1 LFKIQAINLKN
12 RTMKNIVFAFAIG
25 AVLMTAGSCSKIDN
39 YDGPTE
45 TLQGRIIDDA
55 TGQNVQSEVSGDNGA
70 GTRIKLLEI
79 SWSDNPTPL
88 YLATRQ
94 DGTYSNTKIF
104 KATYKMIAEGAFV
117 PMDLAGNDKTQ
128 TVVVKGG
135 TTTVDFKVDP
145 FLRVEWVGEPVVNAN
160 GTVSVDVKVTRG
172 TNNAAFQQ
180 NITNLALFLCPYEY
194 VGNNN
199 FDNRYSKINSYSG
212 TTGNAIV
219 GQTITLTST
228 GTLPKKDWYL
238 RVGSRIA
245 YGTNRYNYSTIKKVT
260 IQ

>member
-1 LFKIQAINLKN
+1 
-12 RTMKNIVFAFAIG
+12 MKRILYTLLVSTSLLM
-25 AVLMTAGSCSKIDN
+25 AVSCKKTDN

-45 TLQGRIIDDA
+45 TLQGRIIDVG
-55 TGQNVQSEVSGDNGA
+55 TGQNLQSEVSGDNGN

-88 YLATRQ
+88 YLATKQ
-94 DGTYSNTKIF
+94 DGTYTNTKVF

-117 PMDLAGNDKTQ
+117 PMDLASNDKTQ
-128 TVVVKGG
+128 TVDVKGG
-135 TTTVDFKVDP
+135 TTTVDFTVDP
-145 FLRVEWVGEPVVNAN
+145 FLRVEWVGEPVINAN
-160 GTVSVDVKVTRG
+160 GTVSVQVKVTRG
-172 TNNAAFQQ
+172 TSNAAYQL
-180 NITNLALFLCPYEY
+180 NVTNLALFASPYEY

-199 FDNRYSKINSYSG
+199 YDPRYSTILTYSG

-219 GQTITLTST
+219 GQTMTLTTT

-245 YGTNRYNYSTIKKVT
+245 FGTNRYNYSTIKMVGIK
-260 IQ
+260 